1 MKTIPRIL
9 IVEDE
14 TIVAMD
20 IKSNLLK
27 LGYEICGVCVS
38 GEQAVQQALELQP
51 SLILMDI
58 RLKGEIDGIEAAER
72 INDSRRTPIV
82 YLTAHADDST
92 VERAKI
98 TDPFGYVLKPF
109 QSIELRVA
117 IELALHKF
125 SLENSDMGESL
136 RTKQPIEF
144 EGSQRNP
151 LSAEQLQTILESI
164 HQSAPTAAISD
175 KNLSALISLSTK
187 KRYSA
192 GDHIVFEGDERNS
205 GFLVLTGRLSLL
217 KTSLTG
223 RELIVEALL
232 PGDLFGIALALEEQP
247 YTFSA
252 RAQIDTELLLVP
264 RRALVSLLENESA
277 LYRAFVDLIA
287 KRLNRAH
294 SLSRALAHDK
304 VEVRIAAGLLAM
316 LPSSIRHDNQSRSI
330 RVTRKELSEMSGTTV
345 ETAIR
350 VTKAMERGG
359 LLDLT
364 KNGIVTILDT
374 ESLDELAEGF

>member
-51 SLILMDI
+51 SLI
-58 RLKGEIDGIEAAER
+58 LKGEIDGIEAAER